1 MQDTLPRVS
10 VLDMSGRFD
19 RAALR
24 AKCEALEALGRA
36 DRVLVDARC
45 PLDVRTE
52 AQRVQFA
59 CFVVVY
65 FFDARVALLA
75 SKEDIHHVAESV
87 AVRAGVEFKAFW
99 REEAALEWL
108 RAPLPGADAPADA
121 ATAAETGGPAMAT
134 APEARRA

>member
-1 MQDTLPRVS
+1 MALTQQYGFKPPPNMPNSLASVS
-10 VLDMSGRFD
+10 VLDLGGRFD

-24 AKCEALEALGRA
+24 EKCEALELTRHSE
-36 DRVLVDARC
+36 RILVDARC
-45 PLDVRTE
+45 PVDVRSE

-59 CFVVVY
+59 CYVVVY
-65 FFDARVALLA
+65 FFGSRVALLA

-108 RAPLPGADAPADA
+108 REPLALVA
-121 ATAAETGGPAMAT
+121 
-134 APEARRA
+134 